1 MCNQWLLCS
10 IRTDNMA
17 DFRGTSV
24 KPERRFSILL
34 RLSLES
40 TIEFAFAD
48 VVHDAI

>member
-17 DFRGTSV
+17 DSLGTSV

-48 VVHDAI
+48 VFHDAV